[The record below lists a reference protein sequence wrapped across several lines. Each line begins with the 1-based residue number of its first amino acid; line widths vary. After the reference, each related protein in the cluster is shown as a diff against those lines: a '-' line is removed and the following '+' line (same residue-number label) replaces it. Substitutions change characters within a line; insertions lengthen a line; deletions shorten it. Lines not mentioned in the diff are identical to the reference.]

1 MMGHLGVGQ
10 GLESDRDRGRAAL
23 ESGRMSATA
32 QTSEIVNAVP
42 SSQAVQDHTRKGR
55 QLAYLSQLAYL
66 KCQSRPP
73 GGQRGHFPQSS
84 SGEG

>member
-10 GLESDRDRGRAAL
+10 ELESDRDRDRAAL

-42 SSQAVQDHTRKGR
+42 SSRAVQDHTRKG
-55 QLAYLSQLAYL
+55 
-66 KCQSRPP
+66 
-73 GGQRGHFPQSS
+73 
-84 SGEG
+84 